1 MRKMW
6 LLAAIPVAVL
16 AWLAGAA
23 VGQAS
28 PPVADLPLTTK
39 GAASGEVSFGDLTA
53 DALCQVSGAGIA
65 FVPAVAF
72 KDGVINPGPFDLAA
86 VAALLQKPGE
96 TWAVAQLKG
105 GQILAALER
114 SLSRLPLP
122 NLAFL
127 QVAGLVVTYDPRAP
141 RDARVKQVLV
151 GGGPLSE
158 AETYE
163 VAMPL
168 SLAKGGAGYFQIFD
182 ASSIVRQGNQGL
194 ASVVFGFASEKGHV
208 SYTGQGRIVAER

>member
-1 MRKMW
+1 MGKMW
-6 LLAAIPVAVL
+6 PIAALVVAVF
-16 AWLAGAA
+16 AWFAGSAA
-23 VGQAS
+23 GQ
-28 PPVADLPLTTK
+28 ADLPVTELPLSTK
-39 GAASGEVSFGDLTA
+39 GAASAEVSFGDLA
-53 DALCQVSGAGIA
+53 SDALCQVSGAGIA
-65 FVPAVAF
+65 LVPAVAL
-72 KDGVINPGPFDLAA
+72 KDGVINPGPFDLTA
-86 VAALLQKPGE
+86 VAALLQKPEE
-96 TWAVAQLKG
+96 TWAVSRLKG
-105 GQILAALER
+105 SQIRAALER

-127 QVAGLVVTYDPRAP
+127 QVAGLVVTYDPEAP
-141 RDARVKQVLV
+141 RDSRVKRVLV
-151 GGGPLSE
+151 GGTELNE

-194 ASVVFGFASEKGHV
+194 ASIIFGFASEKGSV

>member
-1 MRKMW
+1 MW
-6 LLAAIPVAVL
+6 PLAATLITAV
-16 AWLAGAA
+16 AWLAGSA
-23 VGQAS
+23 VGQAGL
-28 PPVADLPLTTK
+28 PVADLPLATK

-53 DALCQVSGAGIA
+53 DALCQVSGAGLA

-72 KDGVINPGPFDLAA
+72 KDGLIEPGPFDLAA
-86 VAALLQKPGE
+86 VAALLQKPEE
-96 TWAVAQLKG
+96 TWAVSQLKG
-105 GQILAALER
+105 SQILAALER

-127 QVAGLVVTYDPRAP
+127 QVGGLVVTYDPQAP

-151 GGGPLSE
+151 RGAPLDE
-158 AETYE
+158 TQTYE

-168 SLAKGGAGYFQIFD
+168 SLAKGGAGYFQVFD

-194 ASVVFGFASEKGHV
+194 ANVIFGFASEKGHL